1 MSLAAGKE
9 LGHMGETC
17 GCADHGGQLGQQEIG
32 VMCISEPAPNPMPEP
47 SEVHEATAVL
57 RAVIVEK
64 LRDIVRLLG
73 QGAGGPVVRTDDLQ
87 SLEERDG
94 EAGA

>member
-57 RAVIVEK
+57 RAVIAEK

-73 QGAGGPVVRTDDLQ
+73 QGAGGPIMRTDDPEPIVE
-87 SLEERDG
+87 SDREP
-94 EAGA
+94 GA